1 VSRGGVALVWLSL
14 LVLPAAASADFY
26 TPPTPL
32 PHGKPGNVIRS
43 EPTAAYVLP
52 GIAMNAHAWR
62 VLYRS
67 TTATGKPTATS
78 ETILVPTTP
87 WTGRGP
93 RPLVGYAVGTQG
105 LATGCAASEQLAA
118 GTEYEASLI
127 DEALSKGW
135 ALAVTDYPGLGTPG
149 LHPYV
154 VGRALGPAVLDGMRA
169 ALRFPADGI
178 SRQAPLAIYGYS
190 EGGEAAGW
198 ALQLAPKYAPGLK
211 LRGGAVGAA
220 PANFD
225 AEYSY
230 LNGGRLAFLLMYTAL
245 GMNSAYPKLHL
256 YSYLNAEGR
265 SFATEMR
272 ASCIE
277 EAVAEGQLE
286 PTSLS
291 AYVTSNPVELPAW
304 QAKFTANDLGS
315 IAPKTPVLLGA
326 GQHDEVMDYAT
337 AGPGL
342 YQQWCARGANVEF
355 DSIQPGIEHIADA
368 VPFSATAFSFLSDRL
383 GGEPLAR
390 AASCRATPPA
400 RRHRR

>member
-1 VSRGGVALVWLSL
+1 L
-14 LVLPAAASADFY
+14 LLAIPAIARADFY
-26 TPPTPL
+26 TPPNPL
-32 PHGKPGNVIRS
+32 PRGRPGDVIRS
-43 EPTAAYVLP
+43 EPTTAYLLP
-52 GIAMNAHAWR
+52 GVAMDAHAWR

-67 TTATGKPTATS
+67 KTATGKATATS
-78 ETILVPTTP
+78 ETILVPATR
-87 WTGRGP
+87 WTGPGP

-105 LATGCAASEQLAA
+105 LATDCAASEQLAA

-127 DEALSKGW
+127 NEALSKGW

-169 ALRFPADGI
+169 ALRFPADGL
-178 SRQAPLAIYGYS
+178 SRRAPLAIYGYS

-198 ALQLAPKYAPGLK
+198 ALQLASKYAPGLK

-225 AEYSY
+225 AEYRY

-245 GMNSAYPKLHL
+245 GMNSAYPRLNL

-265 SFATEMR
+265 SFAAEMR
-272 ASCIE
+272 GSCIE
-277 EAVAEGQLE
+277 QAVAEGQLA
-286 PTSLS
+286 PTNLS
-291 AYVTSNPVELPAW
+291 AYVTSNPVDLPAW
-304 QAKFTANDLGS
+304 QSAFTANDLGS
-315 IAPKTPVLLGA
+315 IAPNVPVLLGA

-342 YQQWCARGANVEF
+342 YREWCTRGANVEF
-355 DSIQPGIEHIADA
+355 DSIQPGIEHIVDA
-368 VPFSATAFSFLSDRL
+368 VPFSATAFSFLADRL
-383 GGEPLAR
+383 AGKPLAR
-390 AASCRATPPA
+390 AASCRRSP
-400 RRHRR
+400 